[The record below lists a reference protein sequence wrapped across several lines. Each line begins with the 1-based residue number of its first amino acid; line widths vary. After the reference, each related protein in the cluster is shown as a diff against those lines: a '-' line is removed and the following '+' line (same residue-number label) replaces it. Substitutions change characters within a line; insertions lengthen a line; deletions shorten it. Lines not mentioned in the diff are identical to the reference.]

1 MNQII
6 LDNRTI
12 PNTLSWS
19 VRGVETLLQRQPSL
33 TDRWH
38 YEPGVALLAV
48 QTVWEQIGGQHYFD
62 YIRRNVDEFVTAQGE
77 IRTYVLEAHNLDQ
90 INMGKVLFLLYFKT
104 GDEHYRKAA
113 YLLRQQLET
122 QPCTKSGGYWHKK
135 IYPEQM
141 WLDGLYMACPF
152 LAQFA
157 RVFDEPDTFDEV
169 AHQIAIFERCNRDP
183 QTGLLYHACDH
194 SRRERWANPATGCSP
209 HFWARAMGWFM
220 MALPDILDFFPCDHP
235 KRDMILQIFRDAAKA
250 VLSFQDQ
257 ATGVWY
263 QILDQGQRP
272 GNYLEASASCMFVY
286 ALAKGLRLG
295 YLHSSNLEAA
305 KRGYQGLLD
314 QFIKVDQL
322 GWVNLHNICSV
333 GGLGGTPYRDGSF
346 EYYVS
351 EPLVSNDY
359 KGFGPFIMASQEM
372 ERIGEVQEGKKDE
385 TRV

>member
-1 MNQII
+1 MFLENK
-6 LDNRTI
+6 TI

-19 VRGVETLLQRQPSL
+19 IRGVETFLQRHPSL

-48 QTVWEQIGGQHYFD
+48 QKVWEQTGAQPYLE
-62 YIRRNVDEFVTAQGE
+62 YIRRTMDEFVTAQGE
-77 IRTYVLEAHNLDQ
+77 IRTYALEAYNLDQ
-90 INMGKVLFLLYFKT
+90 INMGKVLFLLHSEK
-104 GDEHYRKAA
+104 GDECYRTAA
-113 YLLRQQLET
+113 YLLRKQLDL
-122 QPCTKSGGYWHKK
+122 QPRTASGGYWHKK

-157 RVFDEPDTFDEV
+157 RAFDAAELFDEV
-169 AHQIAIFERCNRDP
+169 AHQIAIFDRCNRDS

-194 SRRERWANPATGCSP
+194 SRSEGWANPETGCSP

-220 MALPDILDFFPCDHP
+220 MALPDILDFFPAEHP
-235 KRDMILQIFRDAAKA
+235 KRDMILQLFRDTTKA
-250 VLSFQDQ
+250 VLSVQDQ
-257 ATGVWY
+257 ATGVWRL
-263 QILDQGQRP
+263 ILDQGQRP

-286 ALAKGLRLG
+286 ALAKGLRMG
-295 YLHSSNLEAA
+295 YLDSSSLQAL
-305 KRGYQGLLD
+305 KRGYQGILD
-314 QFIKVDQL
+314 QFVEIDER
-322 GWVNLHNICSV
+322 GWANLHKICSV

-351 EPLVSNDY
+351 EPVVSNDY
-359 KGFGPFIMASQEM
+359 KGFGPFIMASLEM
-372 ERIGEVQEGKKDE
+372 ERVGQAPEGKEDE